1 MGFSRQEYWSGLPV
15 PSPGDLPDP
24 GIKPG
29 SPALQTDSLPTELWG
44 KPQLSLDTCAGSSSL
59 VSRAV
64 MSLLSCRAKIWKS
77 SIPNKR
83 NIGYKAPLKGN
94 SLAQKTERKKAT
106 LAAKFWKIEGDREGQ
121 ERKGNEVRELEGLAS
136 HSKDFGFCSN
146 CNGRS
151 LEGFKQRNDT
161 IWLRIWKFTSAYQV
175 PRLIVMVQICLDFWL
190 LIHHVVM
197 CWRILLHLH
206 WQWHN
211 VISAEKDTYYTP
223 TSFKNIISIIRV
235 CFYRF
240 LLFL

>member
-1 MGFSRQEYWSGLPV
+1 M
-15 PSPGDLPDP
+15 
-24 GIKPG
+24 
-29 SPALQTDSLPTELWG
+29 
-44 KPQLSLDTCAGSSSL
+44 
-59 VSRAV
+59 
-64 MSLLSCRAKIWKS
+64 
-77 SIPNKR
+77 
-83 NIGYKAPLKGN
+83 
-94 SLAQKTERKKAT
+94 AQKTERKKAT

-151 LEGFKQRNDT
+151 LEGFKRRNDT

-175 PRLIVMVQICLDFWL
+175 PCLIVTVQICLDFWL

-211 VISAEKDTYYTP
+211 VISAEKDTYTP

-235 CFYRF
+235 CFTDFFYFYSNSLISSFVFKWLFDTQLQVILIIVFSYVYRN
-240 LLFL
+240 LLFFLFVLPILSSGKKANKLLCWNFI